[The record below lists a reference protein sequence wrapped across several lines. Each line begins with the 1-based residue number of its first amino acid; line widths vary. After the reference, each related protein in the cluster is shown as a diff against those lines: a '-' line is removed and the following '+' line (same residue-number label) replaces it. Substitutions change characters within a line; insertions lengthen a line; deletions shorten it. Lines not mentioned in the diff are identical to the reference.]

1 MLGWVASLLGL
12 EVASEILLHKWS
24 ETDEF
29 RYMLAGIC
37 TYVILAVVFAYS
49 MRSGEMTTINTAWQC
64 GNVVLISAYG
74 MLVLREQLTLRQ
86 KIGVALAGIAVFL
99 VQ

>member
-1 MLGWVASLLGL
+1 MLGWIASLLGL
-12 EVASEILLHKWS
+12 EVASEILLHRWA
-24 ETDEF
+24 ETDEL

-37 TYVILAVVFAYS
+37 TYVVLAVVFAYS

-64 GNVVLISAYG
+64 GNVVLISVYG
-74 MLVLREQLTLRQ
+74 MLVLREQLTMRQ
-86 KIGVALAGIAVFL
+86 KIGVGLATAAVFL